1 MNNAGAFPAEGSTP
15 AFVRR
20 PLKLLLCC
28 EFYHPSRGGVQEV
41 MRQLAERFAAAGH
54 DVTVAT
60 TKLLDRNF
68 SVWNGVKIVEF
79 EVLGN
84 QVRGLEGEVERYRSF
99 LRNFDGDAVLMKAA
113 QQWTFDASWPALDD
127 MKCRKVF
134 IPCGFSALYEP
145 AYERYFEEL
154 PAILAKFDSLIFYA
168 EDYRDIN
175 FARTHG
181 LTRLHILPNGAS
193 EKEFGSP
200 PEPGIRGRLGIPEE
214 ALLFITVGTPI
225 SMKGHLEVAEAFA
238 RLDPRGRPMA
248 LVLNGQWGEK
258 PIEAKPSGSQ
268 PPSPP
273 PERERTDAVIEA
285 KPSGSQ
291 RPSPPPER
299 ERTDA
304 VAAIIRRARLTLKH
318 GGIAAFIKRAV
329 LWIYF
334 RTLWLLVKVFKPIL
348 EPIGKVI
355 HQAHRLIHRILA
367 PHTPPPRLSRTIDE
381 IVLEVAEEPLK
392 TIVKTE
398 LPRAEVVELFFAADL
413 FVFGSKVEYSPLVLF
428 EACAAGL
435 PFLSVPAGNSEEI
448 ARWTGGGEICPAEK
462 DARGYIKVDPVVLA
476 AHMDRLIEDE
486 PRRRALSAAGRAA
499 WQQRYTWSVISEQ
512 YVAILADDLGAG
524 KTEVLRN

>member
-1 MNNAGAFPAEGSTP
+1 MTNAGAFPAKESTS
-15 AFVRR
+15 ALVRR

-68 SVWNGVKIVEF
+68 SVWKSVKIVEF
-79 EVLGN
+79 EISGN

-99 LRNFDGDAVLMKAA
+99 LRNFDGDAVLIKAA

-127 MKCRKVF
+127 MRCRKVF

-154 PAILAKFDSLIFYA
+154 PAILAKFDSLVFYA

-175 FARTHG
+175 FARRHG

-214 ALLFITVGTPI
+214 ALLFISVGTPI

-238 RLDPRGRPMA
+238 KLDPRGRPMA

-258 PIEAKPSGSQ
+258 PIEAEPSGSR

-273 PERERTDAVIEA
+273 PERERA
-285 KPSGSQ
+285 
-291 RPSPPPER
+291 
-299 ERTDA
+299 DA
-304 VAAIIRRARLTLKH
+304 VAAITRRARLTLKH

-329 LWIYF
+329 LWIYL
-334 RTLWLLVKVFKPIL
+334 RTLWLLVKLFKPIL

-355 HQAHRLIHRILA
+355 QQVHRLIHRLLA
-367 PHTPPPRLSRTIDE
+367 PHTPPPRISRTIDA
-381 IVLEVAEEPLK
+381 IVSEVAKEPLK
-392 TIVKTE
+392 MIVKAE

-413 FVFGSKVEYSPLVLF
+413 FVFGSKVEYSPLVLY

-486 PRRRALSAAGRAA
+486 PRRQALSAAGRAA

-512 YVAILADDLGAG
+512 YLAILADDLGGG
-524 KTEVLRN
+524 KTELLRS